1 MNSKF
6 SSTDGQLHSK
16 NKVTWIILSLAL
28 LVMIIIFTNVEMFL
42 VVAKGTYAAWYIFV
56 IYYVL
61 ELAFLSI
68 CYFWLFP
75 ALSRSL
81 LTRPISLLYI
91 PLAIFAGPVVSVV
104 LRIYIYHLHNRTL
117 TFNELRHA
125 FNESFYRHCHIFFLA
140 LLIYLGRLA
149 ITYFRRNKKYEVIV
163 DEYKA
168 ENRNLHAIML
178 GVQMNPHLMVN
189 VLNAIQGNILEKSP
203 ESFHLIHNL
212 TSIHEHILTKS
223 DKEVSSTLADEIE
236 LINRIVTLYSSIG
249 KELGVFDISSVQ
261 GSEEIAFPANLL
273 SPLIEN
279 IFKHADFNDPNA
291 LPEVRLSMSGSYL
304 RLAIWN
310 KTLQKPQY
318 QNRRSIGLNN
328 CLERLKYH
336 YPNQF
341 QFSSV
346 TNNGFYLL
354 TLSIKIADYD

>member
-6 SSTDGQLHSK
+6 SSTDGQLHPKSK
-16 NKVTWIILSLAL
+16 ITRIILSLAL

-75 ALSRSL
+75 ALSRRL
-81 LTRPISLLYI
+81 LTHPISLLYI
-91 PLAIFAGPVVSVV
+91 PFALFSGPVVSVG
-104 LRIYIYHLHNRTL
+104 LRIFIYHLHNRTL
-117 TFNELRHA
+117 PYNELRHA
-125 FNESFYRHCHIFFLA
+125 FGESFYRHCHLFFLA
-140 LLIYLGRLA
+140 LLFYLGRLA
-149 ITYFRRNKKYEVIV
+149 FTYFRRNKKYEVIV

-168 ENRNLHAIML
+168 ENKNLHAIML
-178 GVQMNPHLMVN
+178 GIQMNPHLMVN

-212 TSIHEHILTKS
+212 TSIHEHILSKS

-236 LINRIVTLYSSIG
+236 LIKRIVELYNAIG
-249 KELGVFDISSVQ
+249 KKLGVFDISSMH
-261 GSEEIAFPANLL
+261 GSERIAFPANLL
-273 SPLIEN
+273 SPIIEN
-279 IFKHADFNDPNA
+279 IFKHADFNDPNV
-291 LPEVRLSMSGSYL
+291 LPEVRLRMSGSYL

-310 KTLQKPQY
+310 KTLEKPHY
-318 QNRRSIGLNN
+318 QNRRSIGLANF
-328 CLERLKYH
+328 LERLKYH
-336 YPNQF
+336 YPNEF
-341 QFSSV
+341 NFSSV
-346 TNNGFYLL
+346 TNNGSYLL